1 MKKTESVNK
10 ISANLNINVAS
21 VSLVLEFGGVLLDGL
36 TESWEVDVKKN
47 ANLYTSVFT
56 KAPQTC
62 CPGFLPC
69 KPRTNAPGSV
79 NGLSIFPW
87 CLAEG

>member
-36 TESWEVDVKKN
+36 AEPWEMDVKKRD
-47 ANLYTSVFT
+47 SVHFRIYQGT
-56 KAPQTC
+56 TNVLLRVP
-62 CPGFLPC
+62 PC